1 MSADLKIKVCGILN
15 QACELDELGV
25 DYIGHIIWEGSSR
38 YLIEEKAQLFKEQQL
53 NAKRV
58 GVFVDQ
64 TIDEILSRCESYA
77 LDVVQLH
84 GAETPDYCADLR
96 SKFDGL
102 VWKAF
107 AIDESFDFARTKP
120 FDSVINCYVFDTRG
134 KLPGG
139 NGTTFNWSLLEAYQ
153 GSTGY
158 LLSGGIGPE
167 SIADIKAF
175 FQTPYVKK
183 CVGIDLNS
191 KFEIRPGEKDILK
204 LANFITQIKAL

>member
-1 MSADLKIKVCGILN
+1 MSADLKIKVCGILD
-15 QACELDELGV
+15 QALELDALRV

-38 YLIEEKAQLFKEQQL
+38 YLNGKTAQQFKEQKL

-64 TIDEILSRCESYA
+64 TIDEIQSRCERFA

-84 GAETPDYCADLR
+84 GAETPDFCTALR
-96 SKFDGL
+96 SRFEGA

-107 AIDESFDFARTKP
+107 AIDESFDFERTRP
-120 FDSVINCYVFDTRG
+120 FEKVIDTYVFDTRG

-139 NGTTFNWSLLEAYQ
+139 NGTAFNWNLLERYKGA
-153 GSTGY
+153 TGF

-175 FQTPYVKK
+175 LQTPYAKK

-191 KFEIRPGEKDILK
+191 KFEIHPGKKDMLK

>member
-1 MSADLKIKVCGILN
+1 MSADLKIKVCGILD
-15 QACELDELGV
+15 QALELDALGV
-25 DYIGHIIWEGSSR
+25 DYIGHITWEGSSR
-38 YLIEEKAQLFKEQQL
+38 YLTDEIAELFKEQPI

-64 TIDEILSRCESYA
+64 SVDEIQSRCERYA

-84 GAETPDYCADLR
+84 GAETPDFCTALR
-96 SKFDGL
+96 SRFEGA

-107 AIDESFDFARTKP
+107 AIDESFDFERTQP
-120 FDSVINCYVFDTRG
+120 YEAVIDSYVFDTRG

-139 NGTTFNWSLLEAYQ
+139 NGTAFNWNLLEGYK
-153 GSTGY
+153 GTTGF

-175 FQTPYVKK
+175 LQTPHAKK

-191 KFEIRPGEKDILK
+191 KFEIRPGEKDIVK

>member
-1 MSADLKIKVCGILN
+1 MSVDLKIKVCGIQD

-25 DYIGHIIWEGSSR
+25 DYIGHIIWEGSRR
-38 YLIEEKAQLFKEQQL
+38 YLTEETAQLFKEQQL

-64 TIDEILSRCESYA
+64 TINEIKSRCEKYA

-84 GAETPDYCADLR
+84 GAETPDFCATLR
-96 SKFDGL
+96 SRFDGA

-107 AIDESFDFARTKP
+107 TIDENFDFESTQL
-120 FDSVINCYVFDTRG
+120 FDSVIDCCVFDTRG

-139 NGTTFNWSLLEAYQ
+139 NGTTFNWSLLEAYK
-153 GSTGY
+153 GSTNY
-158 LLSGGIGPE
+158 LLSGGIGPD

-175 FQTPYVKK
+175 MQTSYAKK

-191 KFEIRPGEKDILK
+191 KFEIRPGEKDLVK